1 MSGPQHGEAAIS
13 GNVFVWEAN
22 STGIDRWRDGLEWN
36 VREQDDCEVGEASN
50 CSGLMKKTFSIPAC
64 GGVHHVVSY
73 YTARDTPTLHGPS
86 TRVFGSLQDIARPY
100 LGTLSLS
107 IFSFPPLFLVLRS
120 SFCPSY
126 YSYCRQCRKRS
137 PRRIF
142 PSELARR
149 VCSQGTSSTQDP
161 EKLRAGI
168 GPLEW
173 VGLPPWTFAKHSEV
187 ACLP

>member
-36 VREQDDCEVGEASN
+36 VWEQDDCEVGEASN

-107 IFSFPPLFLVLRS
+107 IFSFPLSSLCYALRFVQATTAIVGNAENVVPGGFFPAS
-120 SFCPSY
+120 SREGFAVKEHLQPKTQKSY
-126 YSYCRQCRKRS
+126 
-137 PRRIF
+137 
-142 PSELARR
+142 ARA
-149 VCSQGTSSTQDP
+149 
-161 EKLRAGI
+161 L
-168 GPLEW
+168 
-173 VGLPPWTFAKHSEV
+173 GLWNG
-187 ACLP
+187 